1 MALATAASG
10 SVRLRLSPRLMPR
23 LMPVSST
30 EATAMADMLPMPTAA
45 TAMLPPTP
53 TAATG
58 PTAPTP
64 MVDTA
69 PTDMALATAASGS
82 VRLRLS
88 PRLRLMPV
96 SSTEATAMADM
107 PPMPTAASAMPTTA
121 MLPPTPTAATGPT
134 APTPM
139 VDTAPTDTASAT
151 AASGSV
157 RLRLSPRLMPRL
169 MPVFSTEAMAMADML
184 PMPT

>member
-1 MALATAASG
+1 MGEATAMADMPPMPTAASAMPATAMLPPTPTAATGPTAPTPMVDTAPTDMASATAASG

-88 PRLRLMPV
+88 PRLRLM
-96 SSTEATAMADM
+96 
-107 PPMPTAASAMPTTA
+107 
-121 MLPPTPTAATGPT
+121 
-134 APTPM
+134 
-139 VDTAPTDTASAT
+139 
-151 AASGSV
+151 
-157 RLRLSPRLMPRL
+157 
-169 MPVFSTEAMAMADML
+169 
-184 PMPT
+184 